1 MLLRD
6 RTWPEFAQTTSC
18 LKTGDSA
25 AAHAP
30 TPRIPRIRI
39 VYAGGISMPAVACAL
54 LLLPSLVPSPS
65 QAEFDPPR
73 VASKVSDSHNP
84 EQLRYYMDSGVEA
97 GIERGDVLNV
107 YREKSLIRNEP
118 HPIRLLIG
126 RMTITE
132 SQPGLSEGIF
142 EVSAATISHPLIR
155 CKSAMKGDIVAPR
168 IVIDSTLMFGAG
180 LASLT
185 RQAADEF
192 QKVADFVQ
200 DFAPSKIIIEGHT
213 DSDGDP
219 ETNMLLSESRAK
231 TVRDFLVA
239 RYSFISSAMV
249 DIRGYG
255 SARPIVPNDSPENKQ
270 LNRRIEVIVWN

>member
-1 MLLRD
+1 M
-6 RTWPEFAQTTSC
+6 
-18 LKTGDSA
+18 
-25 AAHAP
+25 
-30 TPRIPRIRI
+30 
-39 VYAGGISMPAVACAL
+39 
-54 LLLPSLVPSPS
+54 
-65 QAEFDPPR
+65 
-73 VASKVSDSHNP
+73 
-84 EQLRYYMDSGVEA
+84 
-97 GIERGDVLNV
+97 
-107 YREKSLIRNEP
+107 
-118 HPIRLLIG
+118 
-126 RMTITE
+126 
-132 SQPGLSEGIF
+132 
-142 EVSAATISHPLIR
+142 
-155 CKSAMKGDIVAPR
+155 APR

-192 QKVADFVQ
+192 QK
-200 DFAPSKIIIEGHT
+200 HT

-239 RYSFISSAMV
+239 RYSFISSEMV